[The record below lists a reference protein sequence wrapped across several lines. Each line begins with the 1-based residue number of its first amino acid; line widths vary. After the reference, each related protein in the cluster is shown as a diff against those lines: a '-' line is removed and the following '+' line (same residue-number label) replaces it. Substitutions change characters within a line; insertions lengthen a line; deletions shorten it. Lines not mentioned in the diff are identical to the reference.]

1 MTNKPFA
8 LIAAEIKEI
17 AALRA
22 VQELWGAQSA
32 EEMEEMLGANYTVKF
47 EFVNGSPGYVGDLFL
62 IQPDYLDPESPAVRL
77 IRDREKRLVL
87 E

>member
-8 LIAAEIKEI
+8 LTSGEIKEI
-17 AALRA
+17 AAVKG
-22 VQELWGAQSA
+22 VQDLWGAGSA

-77 IRDREKRLVL
+77 IRDREKQLVL

>member
-1 MTNKPFA
+1 MTNKPLA
-8 LIAAEIKEI
+8 LTAAEIKEI
-17 AALRA
+17 ATVKAI
-22 VQELWGAQSA
+22 QELWGAESA
-32 EEMEEMLGANYTVKF
+32 EEMEEMLGSYYTVKF

-77 IRDREKRLVL
+77 VRDREKRLVL